1 MNFTKSAV
9 KIPFG
14 SQWAFS
20 GFAIISALIVPES
33 PSWLISKNKMAAAEK
48 SLKRLH
54 GSKSDVAQLIH
65 VIEQAME
72 LERSMFPEGSEAKS
86 SDCFKGSDLR
96 RTRIVALVNTLQQL
110 IGVSLIANSTYFFIM
125 AGISPTKALEINQI
139 SLGLSIFVTLLGWA
153 VLAKVGRRVAI
164 MAGFV
169 AAAVLFLTMGIAGL
183 VPKTTAST
191 K

>member
-1 MNFTKSAV
+1 MNFTKTAV
-9 KIPFG
+9 TIPFG

-20 GFAIISALIVPES
+20 GFAIVSAFIVPES
-33 PSWLISKNKMAAAEK
+33 PSWLISRNKMAAAEK

-65 VIEQAME
+65 VIQCAIEQ
-72 LERSMFPEGSEAKS
+72 ERFMFPEVGAVQY

-96 RTRIVALVNTLQQL
+96 RTRIVALVNSLQQFM
-110 IGVSLIANSTYFFIM
+110 GVSLIANSTYFFIM
-125 AGISPTKALEINQI
+125 AGMTATKALTINQI
-139 SLGLSIFVTLLGWA
+139 SLGLSIFVTLLGWV

-164 MAGFV
+164 MSGFV
-169 AAAVLFLTMGIAGL
+169 AAAIIFLTMGSAGL
-183 VPKTTAST
+183 VRKTTAST